1 LTSVSE
7 FFVSLLISFSYL
19 DVYFLTHRLCAGNSG
34 VIDNPSAT
42 SHTEEARVA
51 KKQSR
56 GGRGGRGRLGNVAV
70 GLGRILG
77 QAEAQWRGQR
87 EAMARALTA
96 VRDKAS
102 ALLAEMGS
110 SEAPRPRTGRVR
122 KAPAAT
128 PPTVK
133 KVGRRKF
140 TAAQKAETS
149 RRMKAYWAAR
159 RKAEAKGKK
168 GKSAGDQGAG

>member
-1 LTSVSE
+1 VP
-7 FFVSLLISFSYL
+7 V
-19 DVYFLTHRLCAGNSG
+19 NSG

-42 SHTEEARVA
+42 SHKEEARVA
-51 KKQSR
+51 KKKSR
-56 GGRGGRGRLGNVAV
+56 GGRGGRGRLGNVAE

-87 EAMARALTA
+87 EAMARALTV

-102 ALLAEMGS
+102 ALLAEMGV
-110 SEAPRPRTGRVR
+110 SEAPRVRTGRVR
-122 KAPAAT
+122 KAAAT
-128 PPTVK
+128 PATVK
-133 KVGRRKF
+133 RVGRRRF

-168 GKSAGDQGAG
+168 GKGAGDQGAS